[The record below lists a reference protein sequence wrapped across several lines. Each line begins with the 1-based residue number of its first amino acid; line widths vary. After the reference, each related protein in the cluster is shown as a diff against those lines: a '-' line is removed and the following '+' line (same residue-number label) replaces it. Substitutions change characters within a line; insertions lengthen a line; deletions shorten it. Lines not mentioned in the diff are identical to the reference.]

1 MTPVS
6 LSEQLKRRPVDRVV
20 VDEFKAEM
28 IREVDAYR
36 LAELRKSL
44 NVSQKALADLAHISQ
59 NRVSQIERGDIEHT
73 QLDTIQKYVEAL
85 GGTIEVRAKINN
97 ESYIL
102 T

>member
-6 LSEQLKRRPVDRVV
+6 LSDQLKRRPANRGAVDAL
-20 VDEFKAEM
+20 KAEM
-28 IREVDAYR
+28 LREVEAYR
-36 LAELRKSL
+36 LADLRKEL
-44 NVSQKALADLAHISQ
+44 NVSQKTLAQLAHISQ

-73 QLDTIQKYVEAL
+73 QIDTIRKYVEAL
-85 GGTIEVRAKINN
+85 GGTIEIRVKIAN

>member
-6 LSEQLKRRPVDRVV
+6 LSDQLKRRPANRVAVDAL
-20 VDEFKAEM
+20 KAEM
-28 IREVDAYR
+28 LREVEAYR
-36 LAELRKSL
+36 LADLRKEL
-44 NVSQKALADLAHISQ
+44 NVSQKTLAQLAHISQ

-73 QLDTIQKYVEAL
+73 QIDTIQKYVEAL
-85 GGTIEVRAKINN
+85 GGTIEIRAKIAN